1 MEMFTLKWFHI
12 LCYFFNNYFLSSIMS
27 KEVNVLSLVTV
38 NINNRQVQVE
48 EGATILEAAKL
59 LNIKIPTL
67 CHLNLHDTKM
77 VNQTASCRVCMVEVE
92 GRRNLAPA
100 CATPVY
106 NNMVV
111 KTNSIRAINARR
123 TVVELLLSDHPKDC
137 LTCDKNT
144 NCELQK
150 LASDLGVR
158 EIHYEGEISTYP
170 IDDSSHSIVRNLD
183 KCILCR
189 RCETMCNKVQTVNV
203 LSGVDRGFNTVVAPA
218 FNLPMTDT
226 ACTYCGQ
233 CVAVCPTAAL
243 TEVNNVPKL
252 WRALKDKEKYVI
264 VQTAPAVRVALG
276 EEFGM
281 EPGTVVTG
289 KMASALRALGFAKVF
304 DTDFAADLTI
314 MEEASEFVHRL
325 QHGGRLPIL
334 TSCCPGWVKFFE
346 HQFPDLL
353 DIPSSCKSPHEMFGA
368 VAKTYLAE
376 KLGVDPKKVVVVSIM
391 PCLAKKYEAA
401 RPELSNDGMQDVD
414 IVITTRELAK
424 MLREA
429 GIDFASLDDGDFD
442 NPLGESTGASVIFG
456 ATGGVI
462 EAALRTAYEWLTN
475 ETLENVEF
483 NDLRGMTGVKEAS
496 VRINDMDVKIAV
508 AHGLGNAR
516 KILEDIRAGKAN
528 YHAIEIMACP
538 GGCIGGGG
546 QPYIFGDTDILKK
559 RAEGIYNEDR
569 NKPIRKSHENPAVKA
584 LYEEF
589 LGEPYGEKAHHLLHT
604 SYVEREK
611 L

>member
-1 MEMFTLKWFHI
+1 
-12 LCYFFNNYFLSSIMS
+12 
-27 KEVNVLSLVTV
+27 VNIVSLVTIT
-38 NINNRQVQVE
+38 INNRQVQVE
-48 EGATILEAAKL
+48 EGTTILEAAKL

-77 VNQTASCRVCMVEVE
+77 VNQTASCRVCMVEVD

-100 CATPVY
+100 CATPVF
-106 NNMVV
+106 NNMVI
-111 KTNSIRAINARR
+111 KTNTIRSINARR

-137 LTCDKNT
+137 LVCSKNT
-144 NCELQK
+144 DCELQQ
-150 LASDLGVR
+150 LAADLGVR
-158 EIHYEGEISTYP
+158 EIPYKGEMSTYEL
-170 IDDSSHSIVRNLD
+170 DNSSQSIVRNLD

-203 LSGVDRGFNTVVAPA
+203 LSGVARGFETVVAPA
-218 FNLPMTDT
+218 FNLPMTET
-226 ACTYCGQ
+226 SCTFCGQ

-243 TEVNNVPKL
+243 TEVNNVPKV
-252 WRALKDKEKYVI
+252 WRALKNKDKFVI

-276 EEFGM
+276 EEFGL

-289 KMASALRALGFAKVF
+289 KMAAALRSLGFDKVF

-368 VAKTYLAE
+368 VAKTYLAQ
-376 KLGVDPKKVVVVSIM
+376 KLGIDPKNIVVVSVM

-401 RPELSNDGMQDVD
+401 RPELSHEGNQDVD

-424 MLREA
+424 MLKEA
-429 GIDFASLDDGDFD
+429 GIDFNSLEDADFD

-456 ATGGVI
+456 ATGGVL
-462 EAALRTAYEWLTN
+462 EAALRTSYEWLTN

-483 NDLRGMTGVKEAS
+483 HALRGMDGVKEAT
-496 VRINDMDVKIAV
+496 VKINDMDVNVAV

-538 GGCIGGGG
+538 GGCINGGG
-546 QPYIFGDTDILKK
+546 QPYNHGDVEVIKK
-559 RAEGIYNEDR
+559 RAEGIYGEDR
-569 NKPIRKSHENPAVKA
+569 SKTRRKSHENEAVLK

-589 LGEPYGEKAHHLLHT
+589 LGEPYGEKAHELLHT
-604 SYVEREK
+604 HYVKREK
-611 L
+611 I

>member
-1 MEMFTLKWFHI
+1 MKI
-12 LCYFFNNYFLSSIMS
+12 
-27 KEVNVLSLVTV
+27 LSLVTV
-38 NINNRQVQVE
+38 TINNRQVQVE
-48 EGATILEAAKL
+48 EGTTILEAAKL

-77 VNQTASCRVCMVEVE
+77 VNQTASCRVCMVDVE

-100 CATPVY
+100 CATPVFDK
-106 NNMVV
+106 MVV
-111 KTNSIRAINARR
+111 RTNSIRAINARR

-137 LTCDKNT
+137 LICEKNT
-144 NCELQK
+144 DCELQK
-150 LASDLGVR
+150 LAADLGVR
-158 EIHYEGEISTYP
+158 EIPYKGEMSTYEV
-170 IDDSSHSIVRNLD
+170 DDSSYSIVRNLD

-189 RCETMCNKVQTVNV
+189 RCETMCSKVQTVNV
-203 LSGVDRGFNTVVAPA
+203 LSGVDRGFQTVVSPA
-218 FNLPMTDT
+218 FNLPMTET
-226 ACTYCGQ
+226 SCTFCGQ

-243 TEVNNVPKL
+243 TEVNNVPKV
-252 WRALKDKEKYVI
+252 WRALKNKDKYVI

-289 KMASALRALGFAKVF
+289 KMASALRSLGFDKVF

-376 KLGVDPKKVVVVSIM
+376 KMGIAPENVVVVSVM

-401 RPELSNDGMQDVD
+401 RPELSNNGNQDVD

-424 MLREA
+424 MLKEA
-429 GIDFASLDDGDFD
+429 GIDFNSLEEGEFD

-456 ATGGVI
+456 ATGGVL
-462 EAALRTAYEWLTN
+462 EAALRTAYEWLTK

-483 NDLRGMTGVKEAS
+483 HALRGMDGVKEAT
-496 VRINDMDVKIAV
+496 VKINDMDVNVAV

-516 KILEDIRAGKAN
+516 KILEAIRSGEAN

-546 QPYIFGDTDILKK
+546 QPYIHGDVEILKK
-559 RAEGIYNEDR
+559 RAEGIYSEDR
-569 NKPIRKSHENPAVKA
+569 GKVRRKSHENEAVLK

-589 LGEPYGEKAHHLLHT
+589 LGEPYGEKAHELLHT
-604 SYVEREK
+604 HYVERQK